1 MKIFIDAGHNPCSV
15 DTGAEGNGLKEQ
27 DVTFAIAESLAGKLE
42 RVGVEVKRSR
52 TDTDAV
58 IGSSLSDSLAKRAKM
73 ANDWGADLFLSIH
86 CNAFYLSSA
95 NGTETYVY
103 SKGSKV
109 KDLAERI
116 AGSVSS
122 QMGVR
127 NRGGKT
133 ASFAV
138 LKQTAMP
145 AILIETA
152 FITNPS
158 DAEKLKNSEA
168 FADAIFAELCS
179 YYEWKKEESVVSD
192 KPEAY
197 KYHIEGVTHVVEI
210 DPRNIW
216 AVQTQ
221 ERTNKTGFDNFVNSI
236 FFMNQADGKVHP
248 QGIMVNAGEVL
259 CNNPTHKKPVATL
272 VVYSKDDVRMKYIDD
287 ITKEQNVWFAV
298 SGYGIYPEITATT
311 EGFVGAF
318 ADVTR
323 KTNRPIIGYRYK
335 DNKIVIAVR
344 ENSDAQRAFLTAKNL
359 GLDFAISLDGGGST
373 TLKVGG
379 KYKFQGD
386 GRRLY
391 GGLIWC

>member
-122 QMGVR
+122 QMGVT

-323 KTNRPIIGYRYK
+323 KTNRPIIGYRHK

-344 ENSDAQRAFLTAKNL
+344 ENSDAPRAFLTAKNL

>member
-1 MKIFIDAGHNPCSV
+1 MKIFIDAGHNPRSV
-15 DTGAEGNGLKEQ
+15 DTGAVGNGLKEQ

-52 TDTDAV
+52 TDADSV

-122 QMGVR
+122 QMGVT

-158 DAEKLKNSEA
+158 DAEKLKNPEA
-168 FADAIFAELCS
+168 FADAIFGELCE
-179 YYEWKKEESVVSD
+179 YYEWNKEESVVSD

-221 ERTNKTGFDNFVNSI
+221 ERTDKTGFDNFVNSI
-236 FFMNQADGKVHP
+236 FFMNQADGKAYP
-248 QGIMVNAGEVL
+248 QGIMVNAGAVL

-272 VVYSKDDVRMKYIDD
+272 IVYSKDDVRMKYIDD

-335 DNKIVIAVR
+335 DKKIVIAVR
-344 ENSDAQRAFLTAKNL
+344 ENSDASRAFLTAKNL